1 MIFIEAISQ
10 CIPLVI
16 QLLGSK
22 LTSDVLASLELL
34 AAACLF
40 DIKGSHKGICKAL
53 VLIWSTESN
62 IRDAIINTYI
72 KLYLSTDDDE
82 HSTSPHSS
90 IVKNLLSLVSN
101 ANIGELTSLEEMIA
115 LLIKR
120 NDLHDETLDDLCNI
134 LSGNLSVSTSSANN
148 DKVEAMILISM
159 FAKGEPNM
167 IQSKLPVLLKY
178 GFVPHNF
185 VLARWLCVT
194 VQRASSNRL
203 PSSHHMVTQLTQ
215 FLTLS
220 FKDMSSCNWCSM
232 AEQLITAIY
241 KISENPDGI
250 LEYVIKE
257 LCLIVFG
264 DAEDNEEDITT
275 EVTSWDDVSFVLL
288 SRLLFVLGHTVK
300 EQLIHLEVS
309 IAKELKSRKG
319 NTEAINDQD
328 DANCNIEVI

>member
-1 MIFIEAISQ
+1 M
-10 CIPLVI
+10 
-16 QLLGSK
+16 
-22 LTSDVLASLELL
+22 
-34 AAACLF
+34 
-40 DIKGSHKGICKAL
+40 

-62 IRDAIINTYI
+62 IRDAIINIYI
-72 KLYLSTDDDE
+72 KLYFSTDDDE
-82 HSTSPHSS
+82 HGTSPHSS

-120 NDLHDETLDDLCNI
+120 NDLRNETLDDLCNI

-159 FAKGEPNM
+159 LAKGEPNM
-167 IQSKLPVLLKY
+167 IQPKLPVLLKY

-194 VQRASSNRL
+194 VQRVSSNRL

-215 FLTLS
+215 FLTLT

-264 DAEDNEEDITT
+264 DAENNEEDITT

-288 SRLLFVLGHTVK
+288 SQLLFVLGHTVK
-300 EQLIHLEVS
+300 EQLIHLVS

-319 NTEAINDQD
+319 NTEAVSDQD
-328 DANCNIEVI
+328 NADCNMEVIYNCVTVIYKL